1 MVGGKGVAG
10 AGDCSRG
17 HTYGMVSCSPAP
29 YFVADAHAPFSLN
42 ILIAGII
49 VLLTS
54 RDALHGLGSCASV
67 AQNEMTAPR
76 RLFLQ
81 LAKPNIC
88 FNPGSSNARDEPYF
102 PMNSHPAA
110 PRRTAPRRD
119 SRDRHKQ

>member
-54 RDALHGLGSCASV
+54 RDA
-67 AQNEMTAPR
+67 R
-76 RLFLQ
+76 RVTRYTVWAVVHLSP
-81 LAKPNIC
+81 K
-88 FNPGSSNARDEPYF
+88 
-102 PMNSHPAA
+102 M
-110 PRRTAPRRD
+110 
-119 SRDRHKQ
+119 K